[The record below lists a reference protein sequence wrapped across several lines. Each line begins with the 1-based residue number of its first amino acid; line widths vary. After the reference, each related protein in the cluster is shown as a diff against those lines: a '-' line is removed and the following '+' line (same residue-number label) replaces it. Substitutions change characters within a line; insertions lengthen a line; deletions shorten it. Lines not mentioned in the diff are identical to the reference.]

1 MSGRLPPERLRAW
14 LAYPLACL
22 AWAIPHLAAV
32 GWLALRWPLVQGR
45 SRAALYGWWLV
56 AAPIAVALTH
66 DVVTGG
72 AEFGSRRWAVA
83 LDILWVGLLLPWL
96 YLSRR
101 TVVAAA
107 ALVMAIALIASVATA
122 LRWLQPTWV
131 EVGTGLAVV
140 EDDSIAPVSE
150 WLLRVRTLGGSRL
163 LVTPH
168 HDASE
173 FLDPLSRVVL
183 SGNSVAAVSADDVVT
198 WPNTPHVSLAATWSD
213 GTAVAGR
220 TFRVVGSFDAGSA
233 VGPMGCRGWRFGWWV
248 DGRLAQTC
256 EPNAWSAG
264 PVDVARTASIPET
277 ADGVHWRLTW
287 YDVGTVEQRWSGLR
301 VEERVEG
308 RWRDV
313 TGALSPVHPLV
324 VGAPSVVSHGPAD
337 ASDVRLALPPG
348 VQPSA
353 TVSVRSD
360 GGVLVRAGQVPRWA
374 GWTTHANVM
383 AHLLVVALATV
394 MVLARRTGLSL
405 LAAPAG
411 VLAIAFTGSR
421 SGLVA
426 GLLVV
431 MASLLW
437 RAHGRW
443 RWMLPIAV
451 ALATG
456 AAVFL
461 SDRLGTLLRLTGP
474 EDNLLSRWEI
484 MQLSWQAVRSAPWTG
499 DPTGIVNY
507 AMNELGLRWPALPMH
522 AHNLWLDLGALF
534 GMPALIGFSIWTLGL
549 LIWCLRADRLR
560 RASLVVPMLIVSLT
574 DATLLVPAIA
584 VPFGVALSTL
594 AREPNRPPQFAAGAS
609 TLSTT
614 RSRVVADRMGTPTT
628 AASLD
633 DEHSRR

>member
-1 MSGRLPPERLRAW
+1 MSGRLRPQRLRAW

-22 AWAIPHLAAV
+22 AWVFPHLAAV
-32 GWLALRWPLVQGR
+32 GWLALRWPLAPGR
-45 SRAALYGWWLV
+45 SRAARYGWWLV

-72 AEFGSRRWAVA
+72 AEFSSRRWAVA

-107 ALVMAIALIASVATA
+107 ALVMAIALTASVATA
-122 LRWLQPTWV
+122 LHWLQPTWV
-131 EVGTGLAVV
+131 EVGTSLAVV
-140 EDDSIAPVSE
+140 EDNSIAPVSE

-168 HDASE
+168 NDAPE

-183 SGNSVAAVSADDVVT
+183 SGNSVAAVSADGVVT
-198 WPNTPHVSLAATWSD
+198 WPNSPHVALAATWSD

-233 VGPMGCRGWRFGWWV
+233 ARPMGCRGWRFGWWV
-248 DGRLAQTC
+248 DGQLAQTC
-256 EPNAWSAG
+256 APNTWSAG
-264 PVDVARTASIPET
+264 PVDVARTTSIPEN

-287 YDVGTVEQRWSGLR
+287 YDVGTVEHRWSGLR

-308 RWRDV
+308 RWNDV
-313 TGALSPVHPLV
+313 TGALSPVHALV

-337 ASDVRLALPPG
+337 ASHVRLALPPG
-348 VQPSA
+348 VHPSS
-353 TVSVRSD
+353 TVAVRSD
-360 GGVLVRAGQVPRWA
+360 GGVLVRAGQMPRWA
-374 GWTTHANVM
+374 GWTAHANVM

-394 MVLARRTGLSL
+394 MLLARRTGLSL

-426 GLLVV
+426 GLMVV
-431 MASLLW
+431 VASLLW
-437 RAHGRW
+437 LAHGRW
-443 RWMLPIAV
+443 RWVLSIAV

-456 AAVFL
+456 AAAFI
-461 SDRLGTLLRLTGP
+461 SDRLATLLRLTGP
-474 EDNLLSRWEI
+474 EENLLSRWEI
-484 MQLSWQAVRSAPWTG
+484 MQLSWEAVRSAPWTG

-522 AHNLWLDLGALF
+522 AHNLWLDFGALF
-534 GMPALIGFSIWTLGL
+534 GMPALIGFSIWTLAL
-549 LIWCLRADRLR
+549 LIWCFRTDRIR

-574 DATLLVPAIA
+574 DVTLLVPAIA
-584 VPFGVALSTL
+584 VTFGVALSTL
-594 AREPNRPPQFAAGAS
+594 AREPNPPSQFASGGS
-609 TLSTT
+609 TSSET
-614 RSRVVADRMGTPTT
+614 RSRVASGRMRTPTT
-628 AASLD
+628 APLHD
-633 DEHSRR
+633 DERSRR